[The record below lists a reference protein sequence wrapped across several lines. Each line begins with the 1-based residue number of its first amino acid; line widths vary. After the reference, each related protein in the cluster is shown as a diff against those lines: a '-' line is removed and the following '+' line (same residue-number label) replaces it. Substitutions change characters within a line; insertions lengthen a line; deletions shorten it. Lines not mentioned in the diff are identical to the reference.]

1 MQLRHWRQPCHV
13 TLFIYLPNSILKS
26 LKPSAFPVLVGSFY
40 FHLANSYTLSSISC
54 LNLFLTKLY
63 SLLLIQFFF
72 LLTQCLFIEA
82 FTENNNHL
90 AQPQFC
96 LTKDLFLTPFVI
108 QVLYS
113 PAHPFFALHHPLYMG
128 NQKHRRHSTYGFV
141 NALHN
146 TFSMSLY
153 PPKILFLAHHR
164 MMFAVFIVRN
174 CEIDIYPPSKNLTFL
189 NWETSC

>member
-72 LLTQCLFIEA
+72 LLTQCLFLEA

-96 LTKDLFLTPFVI
+96 LTKDLFFDTFCN
-108 QVLYS
+108 S
-113 PAHPFFALHHPLYMG
+113 GALFPSSSFLCTSSSSIHGQPEA
-128 NQKHRRHSTYGFV
+128 QKAF
-141 NALHN
+141 NMC
-146 TFSMSLY
+146 F
-153 PPKILFLAHHR
+153 
-164 MMFAVFIVRN
+164 
-174 CEIDIYPPSKNLTFL
+174 C
-189 NWETSC
+189 